1 MSNSTKMPSA
11 AKIAEWKKEY
21 HQVHKIVPDAS
32 RSDIFCIVRHPSM
45 MDIISSAKVGGA
57 DDFLTGKSQLL
68 DCWLAGS
75 EVIKTDPELLKAA
88 SIRMGYIFQL
98 KETKIEYLPISDEKV
113 QVLLTNTALIGDVIN
128 RIKNAGEVR
137 LLTVEI
143 SETEKAEAFLFK
155 PELLDMEKASTGS
168 DFVSS
173 GMIYFQECLITCDE
187 VLKNTT
193 DDEILLSLYS
203 ACNSIFRTFAASV
216 EKL

>member
-32 RSDIFCIVRHPSM
+32 RPDIFCIVRHPSM
-45 MDIISSAKVGGA
+45 MDIIASAKVGGA

-75 EVIKTDPELLKAA
+75 EIIKTDAELLKAA
-88 SIRMGYIFQL
+88 SIRMGYIFQM

-113 QVLLTNTALIGDVIN
+113 QALLTDTTLIGDVIN

-137 LLTVEI
+137 LLTVAL
-143 SETEKAEAFLFK
+143 SDTEKAEAFLFK

-173 GMIYFQECLITCDE
+173 GMIYFQECLITCDD

-203 ACNSIFRTFAASV
+203 ACNSIFRNFSASV